1 MAEKEAEHN
10 SGQEKRISKG
20 REQSLFRGQL
30 ADTQCKTQV
39 IFGGYQE
46 DRGEV
51 IRLKMTLKCV
61 WMDLDFMKRMEG
73 NQWWK
78 GE

>member
-30 ADTQCKTQV
+30 ADT
-39 IFGGYQE
+39 
-46 DRGEV
+46 
-51 IRLKMTLKCV
+51 
-61 WMDLDFMKRMEG
+61 
-73 NQWWK
+73 
-78 GE
+78 